1 MREAS
6 AGVKPGLYSTADE
19 IEIWL
24 AQFFEVSGT
33 CLAPEENREPARTV
47 GILLSFRNSNKRDF
61 ELLIGSDVLQGNHS
75 RFGQILYEAGFAFD
89 SGDAAKRSLQRYL
102 ANYSC
107 PQRILVVARAGWY
120 EDGDKTAGFM
130 LPHGAVPFVEGYHL
144 PILAPSARTARYS
157 QRGTFEQWCDGA
169 ARLAGQHTLGVFRM
183 STALTLC

>member
-1 MREAS
+1 MTNFDDGSNDDLDGVAIDQDAKAELLAKVEAGDVE
-6 AGVKPGLYSTADE
+6 AITAYAKRFQE
-19 IEIWL
+19 NYLRALQSESI
-24 AQFFEVSGT
+24 AFFAR
-33 CLAPEENREPARTV
+33 LKEENLTAWLTLKERLRQ
-47 GILLSFRNSNKRDF
+47 NK
-61 ELLIGSDVLQGNHS
+61 
-75 RFGQILYEAGFAFD
+75 
-89 SGDAAKRSLQRYL
+89 K
-102 ANYSC
+102 C

>member
-1 MREAS
+1 MMNRKFPDNR
-6 AGVKPGLYSTADE
+6 V
-19 IEIWL
+19 L
-24 AQFFEVSGT
+24 ACIPAKESQRLRT
-33 CLAPEENREPARTV
+33 LLEPV
-47 GILLSFRNSNKRDF
+47 IL
-61 ELLIGSDVLQGNHS
+61 